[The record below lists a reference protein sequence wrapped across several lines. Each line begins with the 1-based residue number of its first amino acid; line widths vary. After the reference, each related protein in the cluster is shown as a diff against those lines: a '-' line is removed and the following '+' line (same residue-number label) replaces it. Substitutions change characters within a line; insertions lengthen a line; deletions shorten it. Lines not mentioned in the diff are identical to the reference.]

1 MAIDPNQINAKA
13 FPKPNFKNMN
23 VTTYYYYNYKCC
35 AATILCYVSLQG
47 SINV

>member
-23 VTTYYYYNYKCC
+23 VTTYYYNYKCC
-35 AATILCYVSLQG
+35 AATILCYVSVQG